1 MHQHVFSFEGIRARE
16 SILSAHPPSPSI
28 SLSLSPVQKGGERR
42 DNSIFSAIQIWE
54 LGRKKGE
61 KRTEGPKFGT
71 LFFLFLFWMNFGTIH
86 LCCYVLNG
94 GGDLQKI

>member
-28 SLSLSPVQKGGERR
+28 CLSLSLSRSKESEGTIDFFSREWGIGE
-42 DNSIFSAIQIWE
+42 
-54 LGRKKGE
+54 KKGE

-71 LFFLFLFWMNFGTIH
+71 LFFFFCFG
-86 LCCYVLNG
+86 
-94 GGDLQKI
+94 